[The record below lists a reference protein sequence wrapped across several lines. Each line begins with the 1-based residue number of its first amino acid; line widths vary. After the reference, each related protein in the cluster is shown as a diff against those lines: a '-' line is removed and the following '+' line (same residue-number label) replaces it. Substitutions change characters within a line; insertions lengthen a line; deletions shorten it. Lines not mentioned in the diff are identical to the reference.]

1 MEIARLE
8 VSTQQHLERMQETA
22 KVNYI
27 QYGKSPKASRG
38 RNHSLVQGQVTTGV
52 PNPVEKAKGLHF
64 CQTPSTD
71 VGKADTKRHRT
82 AKLWTQHAEDVERK
96 DTLRRFASRGNA
108 PHTLGKLHRLP
119 PPLQGQ
125 GPVNPSTLMMEDN
138 QYTLIWSVS
147 PM

>member
-27 QYGKSPKASRG
+27 QYGKIHQRQEGEETTVWCRG
-38 RNHSLVQGQVTTGV
+38 KWATGA
-52 PNPVEKAKGLHF
+52 PNPVEKAKSLHF
-64 CQTPSTD
+64 CQTFATD

-82 AKLWTQHAEDVERK
+82 AKLWMQHAEDVEIK

-108 PHTLGKLHRLP
+108 PPTL
-119 PPLQGQ
+119 
-125 GPVNPSTLMMEDN
+125 
-138 QYTLIWSVS
+138 
-147 PM
+147 